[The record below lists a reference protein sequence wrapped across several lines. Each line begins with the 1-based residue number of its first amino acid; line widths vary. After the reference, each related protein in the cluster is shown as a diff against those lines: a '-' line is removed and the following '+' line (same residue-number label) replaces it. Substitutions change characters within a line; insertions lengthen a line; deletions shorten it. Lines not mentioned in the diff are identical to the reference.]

1 MKTNAIMLPSVEV
14 AELLGITKRA
24 VIDACQNGT
33 YSDVTLTGCNG
44 GAGYLIPLAAL
55 PSLAQARYW
64 SGRAGHEPDLD
75 DLPTEQAEAL
85 WKRYESATV
94 KLKERAQATF
104 AALLDLERL
113 QRDGHPMTGPG
124 GIVERIQAEHG
135 ISKSALYTARKAVS
149 RFPQSC
155 WLPVLVPAY
164 AGGNAKAAEFTD
176 DAWDYFLRHA
186 ITPGARLKTAFKRTQ
201 REGEK
206 LGWSVPSY
214 DTAKARYEALP
225 RDVRDLV
232 KQGPT
237 AIKKLSPTQR
247 RDYLSL
253 ALHEMWSTDSRKLD
267 LMVVDTDGEMGR
279 KGRVF
284 RLYLNA
290 FQEVRSRALIGYAIG
305 AGLNADLV
313 RAGFLDALRITAN
326 IRPKRIQPDNGREND
341 NGEITGGVPWK
352 FRGKVK
358 EGGIIGLWPYLGI
371 DVVWATPAHGQAKPV
386 ERLFGT
392 LAGMFE
398 TLPEFRGAYCG
409 HKPDARPEE
418 WDKSKAVPLKLARKM
433 LKEEIDAYN
442 RQPHTGHGMDGK
454 SPMQVYEEL
463 IRQPGAVFHRV
474 TPAQRV
480 VCTYS
485 AVEVTISKT
494 TGSFKILG
502 VEYRSNQTVKL
513 APGAGYF
520 ARYNPNDL
528 GATVYVYRGEK
539 LVAEAERINLTSF
552 NDKASA
558 KDIMKKRAQY
568 RKAVERQAEAL
579 TNLRGTES
587 GEHLR
592 QLAES
597 ISPDLVDQD
606 TREILPAA
614 AVVAINRAKG
624 DGVPL
629 PKAERQ
635 ESESERIKRMGYE
648 LDAKMKTRRTE
659 AIRTAGMG
667 TR

>member
-1 MKTNAIMLPSVEV
+1 MSQVEV
-14 AELLGITKRA
+14 TLSTDEVAYHRGIQTRA
-24 VIDACQNGT
+24 VCK
-33 YSDVTLTGCNG
+33 GCDEG
-44 GAGYLIPLAAL
+44 RYPGAVKVKNEWRIPLSSL
-55 PSLAQARYW
+55 PAQAQAMYW
-64 SGRAGHEPDLD
+64 SKRIGQDIGESDIP
-75 DLPTEQAEAL
+75 PEQAEAL
-85 WKRYESATV
+85 WKRYESAPAR
-94 KLKERAQATF
+94 LKERAQATF
-104 AALLDLERL
+104 AALIDLERR
-113 QRDGHPMTGPG
+113 QREDQPMTGPG
-124 GIVERIQAEHG
+124 GILASIQEEHG
-135 ISKSALYTARKAVS
+135 ISKSALYTARKAVA
-149 RFPQSC
+149 RFPQSY

-164 AGGNAKAAEFTD
+164 AGGNAKVAEFTAA
-176 DAWDYFLRHA
+176 AWDYFLRHA
-186 ITPGARLKTAFKRTQ
+186 ITPGARIKTAWKRTQ
-201 REGEK
+201 REGKK

-214 DTAKARYEALP
+214 DTAKARYEAMP

-237 AIKKLSPTQR
+237 AIKRLSPTQR

-279 KGRVF
+279 KGRIF
-284 RLYLNA
+284 RLYLNV

-305 AGLNADLV
+305 ADLNADLV
-313 RAGFLDALRITAN
+313 RAGFLDALRITSN

-352 FRGKVK
+352 WRGKVK
-358 EGGIIGLWPYLGI
+358 EVGIIGLWPYLGI
-371 DVVWATPAHGQAKPV
+371 EVVWATPAHGQAKPV

-442 RQPHTGHGMDGK
+442 CQPHTGHGMDGK

-502 VEYRSNQTVKL
+502 VEYRSDQTVKL

-552 NDKASA
+552 NDKAGA
-558 KDIMKKRAQY
+558 KETMKKRAQY

-597 ISPDLVDQD
+597 ISPDMVDQN

-614 AVVAINRAKG
+614 AVVAINQARG
-624 DGVPL
+624 DGVPI
-629 PKAERQ
+629 PKTDQ
-635 ESESERIKRMGYE
+635 PESESERIKRLGAD
-648 LDAKMKTRRTE
+648 LDAQMKTRRPE